1 VSRKEKLLA
10 RLLSLPS
17 DFTWDEA
24 VRLLKQCNFEQLN
37 NSGSRRKFRH
47 IDGVKL
53 SIHEPHPEP
62 ILKNYA
68 LKDMI
73 DALQNSGE
81 L

>member
-1 VSRKEKLLA
+1 MSRKEKLLA

-17 DFTWDEA
+17 DFSWDEA

-47 IDGVKL
+47 KDGVKL